1 MIGQICGKCG
11 RVMDEIMN
19 RGEIAYICMGGVTAR
34 ICNMNGDPLA
44 LRVHVERMQTA
55 DVEAGSERDM

>member
-1 MIGQICGKCG
+1 
-11 RVMDEIMN
+11 MDEIMN